1 MVRLMGRE
9 IRYILHVESILILG
23 VRC

>member
-9 IRYILHVESILILG
+9 IRQ
-23 VRC
+23 